1 MTTPPP
7 YEPAN
12 NYSTP
17 QEHSYAT
24 APLVS
29 KVMRKTFGWMTM
41 CLLITALT
49 ALGVVNTPFFYQ
61 LISTGTF
68 WILLVAELILVFVL
82 SARVHK
88 MSLATAATLLIIY
101 SILNGATLSII
112 FWAYSIGSIAKAFF
126 ITTGMFAVMAFIGA
140 TTRRD
145 LTKMGSFLLMALIGL
160 IIATLVNIFL
170 HSSGLDWII
179 SIVGVLLF
187 TGLTAYDVQRVKR
200 LALEND
206 LYDDTQMGRLAVI
219 SALSLYLDFIN
230 LFLYLL
236 RFFNRK

>member
-1 MTTPPP
+1 
-7 YEPAN
+7 
-12 NYSTP
+12 
-17 QEHSYAT
+17 
-24 APLVS
+24 
-29 KVMRKTFGWMTM
+29 M

-88 MSLATAATLLIIY
+88 MSLATATTLLIIY

-187 TGLTAYDVQRVKR
+187 TGLTAYDVQLVKR

>member
-88 MSLATAATLLIIY
+88 MSLATATTLLIIY

-160 IIATLVNIFL
+160 II
-170 HSSGLDWII
+170 
-179 SIVGVLLF
+179 VGVLLF

>member
-1 MTTPPP
+1 
-7 YEPAN
+7 
-12 NYSTP
+12 
-17 QEHSYAT
+17 
-24 APLVS
+24 
-29 KVMRKTFGWMTM
+29 M

-88 MSLATAATLLIIY
+88 MSLATATTLLIIY